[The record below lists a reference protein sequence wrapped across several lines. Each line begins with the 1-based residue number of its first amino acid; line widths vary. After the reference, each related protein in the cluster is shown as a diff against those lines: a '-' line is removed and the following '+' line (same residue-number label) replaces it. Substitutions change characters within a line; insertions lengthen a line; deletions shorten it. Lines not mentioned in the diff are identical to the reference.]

1 MISFLGTW
9 ILCFSWFAFFAFWGA
24 EKHVSDIN
32 PFRPTRY
39 VLMCFRCLEVSN
51 SVRNWNKFKKFK
63 YVRSI
68 LQLCQ
73 LEIPILIYKLMC
85 QSSFI
90 NSVSF
95 VFCEFNR
102 VGSWNEGKTTIIIS
116 NSQIELLVSYS
127 RSTYVIENMS
137 FPNSNF
143 EGKLSIMCLASHFD
157 IIESWKLIDE
167 HSDIYYLKKIHSYV
181 WRLEFLWKSEVI
193 WSSHFPVTI
202 TTNMLIG
209 NYFLVFKYTVKSKQ
223 KISKFLLFLLKLMY
237 TFVFLCLAPSEKYN
251 PPFSKT

>member
-1 MISFLGTW
+1 
-9 ILCFSWFAFFAFWGA
+9 
-24 EKHVSDIN
+24 
-32 PFRPTRY
+32 
-39 VLMCFRCLEVSN
+39 MCFRCLEVSN

-116 NSQIELLVSYS
+116 NSQIELQVTYS
-127 RSTYVIENMS
+127 RSTYVKIKILFLIVILKET
-137 FPNSNF
+137 
-143 EGKLSIMCLASHFD
+143 LVLMCLVRHFD
-157 IIESWKLIDE
+157 IIDSLILFVWHRDV
-167 HSDIYYLKKIHSYV
+167 YY
-181 WRLEFLWKSEVI
+181 
-193 WSSHFPVTI
+193 T
-202 TTNMLIG
+202 
-209 NYFLVFKYTVKSKQ
+209 
-223 KISKFLLFLLKLMY
+223 KLMLN
-237 TFVFLCLAPSEKYN
+237 TFVCVEVRILVEMWNIYKDQNFRGHYYKHARLPCI
-251 PPFSKT
+251 